1 MGFIK
6 RLVSNIDL
14 PLVVSGFIKW
24 FYLMGSGVII
34 SLLIKYELENK
45 NDLSNSLYGIIMYET
60 FISNLTLLSRA
71 MIFNTSIIFL
81 QFLKAL
87 SIACKKKLKKLF
99 IYYLIIVILFMALV
113 Q

>member
-1 MGFIK
+1 M
-6 RLVSNIDL
+6 
-14 PLVVSGFIKW
+14 VVSGFIKW

-71 MIFNTSIIFL
+71 MIFNTSAIFL
-81 QFLKAL
+81 EFLKAL
-87 SIACKKKLKKLF
+87 
-99 IYYLIIVILFMALV
+99 LIMIIRKT
-113 Q
+113 